1 MPIIAEHR
9 CNFHIMNITSSLQ
22 EICNFKNNDLQ
33 KTCNNLRHQ
42 NLKILYRR
50 NVAWTPDLPN
60 EICEHLPCPKL
71 LLTKR
76 LPTSQANQKRN
87 AHSSVLCSFS
97 PCLRLESS
105 VAAQDLSLTLVEK
118 NKTKD
123 LENNTGNNVA
133 AQPSSSG
140 GRVHSHTSSVARSRR
155 SQRLFP
161 THSGG
166 DHRCSQTLPNDIFN
180 GGWSVGG
187 GASGA
192 MHAHRLH
199 RHGGRV
205 QCEPGNAFGKLMCS
219 ARETCGGWRGEM
231 CHSK

>member
-1 MPIIAEHR
+1 M
-9 CNFHIMNITSSLQ
+9 
-22 EICNFKNNDLQ
+22 
-33 KTCNNLRHQ
+33 TCKILRHQ

-50 NVAWTPDLPN
+50 NVAWTSDLPN
-60 EICEHLPCPKL
+60 GVCEHLPRPKL

-97 PCLRLESS
+97 PCLRLEPS

-123 LENNTGNNVA
+123 LENNTGNSAA

-140 GRVHSHTSSVARSRR
+140 GRVHNHTSSVARSRR

-180 GGWSVGG
+180 GGWLVGG
-187 GASGA
+187 GAPGQCAHTGCTGTGA
-192 MHAHRLH
+192 M
-199 RHGGRV
+199 
-205 QCEPGNAFGKLMCS
+205 CNAKRGTHVGKFVCTV
-219 ARETCGGWRGEM
+219 RRKYGGWRGEM
-231 CHSK
+231 CHRK